1 MIDKIELRTG
11 NLVKFNE
18 SVYVVKRSDLELDDF
33 FTFLEPIDTTTT
45 WLGNFGFERIEP
57 KFGNETYRQPLFKNL
72 FIIMKN
78 GKAFQIV
85 SQIGQNDWQIMG
97 IKIDKVHLLQNKWA
111 ILTNIDLKLNLIK

>member
-1 MIDKIELRTG
+1 MRVVQIEPGPTPTLTASAPAKIKASAASEVAML
-11 NLVKFNE
+11 
-18 SVYVVKRSDLELDDF
+18 
-33 FTFLEPIDTTTT
+33 PAITT